1 MVSKETLQALI
12 HLKSHFA
19 VFPEPPMIRTRSPL
33 TIAIALALVAPA
45 TFAQESAPSDART
58 LDTLIVT
65 GTRVSD
71 RTVAE
76 SQSPIDIITPEALQA
91 TGTTELATA
100 LARALPSLNF
110 PRPAVTDG
118 TSGVRPAQL
127 RGLSPDQVLILVN
140 GKRRHISALVN
151 VNGTIGRG
159 SSAVDL
165 NAIPVSAIER
175 VEVLR
180 DGASAQYG
188 SDAIAGVVNVVLKG
202 AGKGGSLVADVG
214 GYSAGDGRQY
224 QLSGDTGVSFGEGR
238 GFVHVAGQL
247 TTQDETNRAGPYQ
260 GTAPNT
266 GNNPDIGEVAYVYGD
281 PKVDAGAV
289 SANAGFAFSDSV
301 SAYATAI
308 ASNRDI
314 TSFAFYRSPNHSNQG
329 ALLAQVYP
337 DGYVP
342 EINQLSQDRSL
353 VAGVK
358 GDTESGWKWDVSYNY
373 GYNHLKFYTQ
383 NSINYSLGTSSPHR
397 FYDGALEYTQNVLN
411 ADISKPLEIGLAYP
425 ATLSFGAEYRR
436 EKWNQS
442 PGAPNSYSN
451 GGAQGFGGFTP
462 ANAVHSDRDSYAAYV
477 GLEADLTEKFSA
489 GIAGRYEDY
498 SDFGSEVSGKLSA
511 RYAFSDAVALRATVA
526 SGFRAPALAQQYY
539 QVVTSQYNASL
550 DRFFE
555 SGTFPATSAVAQA
568 LGADPLTA
576 ETSLS
581 YGLGLVLQPVDRL
594 YVTIDA
600 YQIDVDDRIVLS
612 SNLILG
618 SNAAAQALLAS
629 LGVNGVT
636 SARYFTNA
644 ADTRTRGVDV
654 IAQYTIPLANSS
666 LSLTAGYNYNKTDI
680 QRIAPNP
687 SELTALGA
695 NLWRIGRDEQGR
707 IEEGYPRDK
716 ATLTAAWNLA
726 RWDFTFGATRYGEF
740 TTRVSETGNPANDQT
755 YGATW
760 ILDAS
765 ASYRPGENWKL
776 TLGADNLL
784 DEYPDRTLFPNSNS
798 GQFPYSSQSPGGFN
812 GAYVYGRIAYTW

>member
-1 MVSKETLQALI
+1 
-12 HLKSHFA
+12 
-19 VFPEPPMIRTRSPL
+19 MIRTRSPL

-301 SAYATAI
+301 NAYATAI

-314 TSFAFYRSPNHSNQG
+314 TSFAFYRSPNLSNQG

-337 DGYVP
+337 NGYVP
-342 EINQLSQDRSL
+342 EINQDARDRSVVL
-353 VAGVK
+353 GLKGVSA
-358 GDTESGWKWDVSYNY
+358 SGWNWDVSYNF
-373 GYNHLKFYTQ
+373 GENRLGFRTQ
-383 NSINYSLGTSSPHR
+383 NTINYALGVNSPR
-397 FYDGALEYTQNVLN
+397 SFYDGALDYKQQVVN
-411 ADISKPLEIGLAYP
+411 ADISKPIDIGLAYP
-425 ATLSFGAEYRR
+425 ATLSFGAEYRN
-436 EKWNQS
+436 ESWEQS
-442 PGAPNSYSN
+442 AGEPDSYFGS
-451 GGAQGFGGFTP
+451 GAQGFGGFTP
-462 ANAVHSDRDSYAAYV
+462 RNAGSYERHNYAVYA
-477 GLEADLTEKFSA
+477 GLEGDFTDKFSA
-489 GIAGRYEDY
+489 GVAGRYEDY
-498 SDFGSEVSGKLSA
+498 SDFGNQFYGKLSA
-511 RYAFSDAVALRATVA
+511 RYAFTDAAALRATIA
-526 SGFRAPALAQQYY
+526 TGFRAPSLSQQHY
-539 QVVTSQYNASL
+539 QGVTTNIISGTAY
-550 DRFFE
+550 E
-555 SGTFPATSAVAQA
+555 TGTFPAAGAAAQA
-568 LGADPLTA
+568 LGAEPLKA

-581 YGLGLVLQPVDRL
+581 YSLGLVLQPAERV
-594 YVTIDA
+594 YVTVDA
-600 YQIDVDDRIVLS
+600 YQINIDDRIVLS
-612 SNLILG
+612 SNLNIAN
-618 SNAAAQALLAS
+618 NAAAQALLAN
-629 LGVNGVT
+629 LGITNVT
-636 SARYFTNA
+636 SARYFNNA
-644 ADTRTRGVDV
+644 IDTRTQGIDV
-654 IAQYTIPLANSS
+654 VGTWNVPLQASTLN
-666 LSLTAGYNYNKTDI
+666 LTASYNYNKTDVT
-680 QRIAPNP
+680 RIAPNP
-687 SELTALGA
+687 AALDALGA
-695 NLWRIGRDEQGR
+695 NLERMGRDERGR
-707 IEEGYPRDK
+707 IEEGFPRDK
-716 ATLTAAWNLA
+716 FALGAGWNLQH
-726 RWDFTFGATRYGEF
+726 WDFNAGATRYGSF
-740 TTRVSETGNPANDQT
+740 TGRHATNPAQDQT
-755 YGATW
+755 YGAKWTLDLSANFRPDEHW
-760 ILDAS
+760 IV
-765 ASYRPGENWKL
+765 
-776 TLGADNLL
+776 TLGADNAL
-784 DEYPDRTLFPNSNS
+784 DEYPEQNTYANSTF
-798 GQFPYSSQSPGGFN
+798 GLIPYSLYSPFGFN
-812 GAYVYGRIAYTW
+812 GRYVYGRVSYKW